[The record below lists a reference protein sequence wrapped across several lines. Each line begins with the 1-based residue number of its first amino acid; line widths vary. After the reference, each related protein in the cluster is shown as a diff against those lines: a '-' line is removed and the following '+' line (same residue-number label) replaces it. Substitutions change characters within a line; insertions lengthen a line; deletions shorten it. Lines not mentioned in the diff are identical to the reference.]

1 MENYTWPNPSC
12 SFEPI
17 TEICHA
23 IGVINI
29 NWAWCETVHEEL
41 IADYLRIDWRIMSRI
56 TNTMPNRSRSELL
69 EALATEYYPDPMRR
83 ASVLHFVRWFDITR
97 ENRNLLTH
105 SPLVIETPENGGPFF
120 SQARAGVEIRHRS
133 IPVTAELLISVC
145 DETERLYEFGAA
157 IVDSYIPG
165 TPHSLPDRFPL
176 PRKLSLLHP
185 AQIT

>member
-12 SFEPI
+12 SLEPI
-17 TEICHA
+17 PEICHA

-41 IADYLRIDWRIMSRI
+41 IADYLRIDGRMSRI

-83 ASVLHFVRWFDITR
+83 ASVIHFVRWFDITR

-105 SPLVIETPENGGPFF
+105 SPLVIETPKTEAPSSLKQGQVSKSATEASLSPQSCLYQSVTKQSASMN
-120 SQARAGVEIRHRS
+120 SALLLW
-133 IPVTAELLISVC
+133 IPISPG
-145 DETERLYEFGAA
+145 RLTHCPIDFLCR
-157 IVDSYIPG
+157 VN
-165 TPHSLPDRFPL
+165 
-176 PRKLSLLHP
+176 
-185 AQIT
+185 